1 MRDVSNFYN
10 KLIHL
15 DIFRNLYRFKTLH
28 KKVYWKYEIKSVV
41 KKNSFNREQLVALNG
56 ESTLDL
62 LLEKKLSFARFGEG
76 ELRLAFCQSPTIYEK
91 INTELAKNLRSV
103 LLNPNEGVL
112 TGFNHYFL
120 ESQPIRLI
128 TEFVRDGKHIDEY
141 ETLKEVNDIAI
152 LHRKSMQLELSNYW
166 NYISIKSARRYF
178 GEASVFSL
186 SIYHDAYTKNQ
197 LQIIKNKINAIFQSD
212 NCLLISPN
220 IPQNGLPLT
229 QKFSTLGWRIGNLS
243 NLTIASTD
251 AFQDFNRVIEF
262 IERNDKKFDLVI
274 LQGGATATVL
284 ANFITKRF
292 RIRAIDVGGFTN

>member
-1 MRDVSNFYN
+1 M
-10 KLIHL
+10 
-15 DIFRNLYRFKTLH
+15 FRNLYRLKILH

-41 KKNSFNREQLVALNG
+41 KKNSLSREQLVALNG

-76 ELRLAFCQSPTIYEK
+76 ELRLAFCQSPTIFEK

-103 LLNPNEGVL
+103 LLNPNERVL

-141 ETLKEVNDIAI
+141 ETLNEINDTAI
-152 LHRKSMQLELSNYW
+152 LYRKSMQLELSDYW
-166 NYISIKSARRYF
+166 KYISMKSSRRYF

-186 SIYHDAYTKNQ
+186 STYYDAYTKNQ

-220 IPQNGLPLT
+220 IPHNGLPLAE
-229 QKFSTLGWRIGNLS
+229 KFSAPEWRIGNLT
-243 NLTIASTD
+243 NLTIAKTD
-251 AFQDFNRVIEF
+251 AFQDLNRVMEF

-284 ANFITKRF
+284 ANLITKQF